1 MKEVLDMSNR
11 QIKQA
16 LLIKYGC
23 NCMLCRRKLKPNE
36 RTLHHIIPICNGGET
51 TEENGA
57 ILCEPCQKIIHTF
70 DYEEDGYRKLTEK
83 ILKNKR
89 GR

>member
-1 MKEVLDMSNR
+1 MTNKV
-11 QIKQA
+11 IK
-16 LLIKYGC
+16 LELIRKYGRY
-23 NCMLCRRKLKPNE
+23 CMLCNRKLKE
-36 RTLHHIIPICNGGET
+36 QECTLHHIKPICNGGET

-70 DYEEDGYRKLTEK
+70 NYEEDGYKKLTK
-83 ILKNKR
+83 RILKNKR